1 MNLKETTT
9 IAIIF
14 VEKGKAREGHEIK
27 GICTS
32 VEIPMSGKAGHP
44 MNICVNLK
52 ENSWLEK
59 ISSEEKRKGIKIH
72 VFRMKKLHNI
82 FLVPKSQTV
91 LGT

>member
-9 IAIIF
+9 ITIIF

-32 VEIPMSGKAGHP
+32 VDIPMSRKAGHP

-52 ENSWLEK
+52 EKSWLEK
-59 ISSEEKRKGIKIH
+59 ISSEEKEE
-72 VFRMKKLHNI
+72 
-82 FLVPKSQTV
+82 V
-91 LGT
+91 LRIMNLE